1 MNPSYPGNLA
11 EPLPAASVFA
21 ARIMRKRGARPR
33 GTLRIWPLRADR
45 SIAASSSTSPQN
57 LAGTLPK
64 SCRARLGVERVSSG
78 KCLVPRQS
86 LTLNTDIAAPRY
98 HAASS
103 IPHTGKCYQSDTIS
117 RARVWGRVPRRILSR
132 LEWMLAALRASVGQ
146 RALRMLGRRAR
157 LALAFGSGV
166 ARRKRPRARRPRNA
180 NPPSA
185 TSRAPRKHPP
195 GRREGANREKFTV
208 SPRNFWEQTTA
219 NVLSYWRISVANQM

>member
-1 MNPSYPGNLA
+1 
-11 EPLPAASVFA
+11 
-21 ARIMRKRGARPR
+21 MRKRGARPR
-33 GTLRIWPLRADR
+33 GTLRIWPLRADWNV
-45 SIAASSSTSPQN
+45 AASPSTSPQN

-86 LTLNTDIAAPRY
+86 LTLNTDIVAPRY

-146 RALRMLGRRAR
+146 RALRMLMLGRRAR
-157 LALAFGSGV
+157 PALAWGRASGGKS
-166 ARRKRPRARRPRNA
+166 ALGLPALAAQTHPHT
-180 NPPSA
+180 PSRTPKA
-185 TSRAPRKHPP
+185 PTRTTRGRQSR
-195 GRREGANREKFTV
+195 EIYSITEKLLGTNH
-208 SPRNFWEQTTA
+208 R
-219 NVLSYWRISVANQM
+219 